1 FGDKLPADT
10 KSQLQAAID
19 DIKAKKDNGT
29 KEEIKAAMD
38 KLQGMISSMAQAA
51 GANQA
56 QPGPQPGASEQ
67 PKNDK
72 KGDGPEV
79 VDAEVVD

>member
-1 FGDKLPADT
+1 
-10 KSQLQAAID
+10 
-19 DIKAKKDNGT
+19 
-29 KEEIKAAMD
+29 MD

-67 PKNDK
+67 PKNDE